1 MIRKAAARDGLF
13 CLVVLFCCCGL
24 YLLPPPPSL
33 LRQEGTS
40 ALAYVTKVDNA
51 DIRQHGLIRAG
62 SQQLEV
68 EVADGEW
75 KGRRFRAGNELRG
88 QLELD
93 KEFRVGDL
101 AVVTI
106 PPDAS
111 PESSVLVARDRSA
124 QTLDAITGIGNVSRA
139 LLHKHLRPH
148 LDTDCLL
155 VSDGNPSYHVFARE
169 AGISHKAIN
178 LSIGRRVRREGN
190 AAYHVQHVNA
200 YHGRLRQWMLRFR
213 GVATKYLA
221 NYLAWFRGLDTHR
234 RDTPQTILF
243 AAVGAFP

>member
-111 PESSVLVARDRSA
+111 PESSVLVARDHY
-124 QTLDAITGIGNVSRA
+124 RA
-139 LLHKHLRPH
+139 GWELVLFGGF
-148 LDTDCLL
+148 CLL
-155 VSDGNPSYHVFARE
+155 LVLFGGWV
-169 AGISHKAIN
+169 GLKA
-178 LSIGRRVRREGN
+178 
-190 AAYHVQHVNA
+190 
-200 YHGRLRQWMLRFR
+200 
-213 GVATKYLA
+213 
-221 NYLAWFRGLDTHR
+221 
-234 RDTPQTILF
+234 LF
-243 AAVGAFP
+243 